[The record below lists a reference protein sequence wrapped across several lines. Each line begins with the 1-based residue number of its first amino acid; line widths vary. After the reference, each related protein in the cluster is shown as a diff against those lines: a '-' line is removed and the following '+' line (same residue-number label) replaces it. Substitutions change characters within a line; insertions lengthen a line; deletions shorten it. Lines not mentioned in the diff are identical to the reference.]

1 MDWTMSERLSAAA
14 SFVGPR
20 LARSPRVG
28 VVLGSGLGDFAT
40 LVAADVVI
48 PYTEI
53 PGFPVAT
60 VDGHAGRYVFGHLDG
75 VAVVVMQGRIHYYEG
90 YDMAEVVMPIRLMR
104 LLGVE
109 AVVLT
114 NAAGGI
120 DPAMAPGTFML
131 VTDHL
136 SQLVPSPLR
145 GPNLSH
151 LGRRFPDMSQVYDSG
166 LLSLARSAAAAEGID
181 LREGV
186 YIQTAGPNFE
196 TPAEIRM
203 YGRMGADAVGMS
215 TACEAM
221 AARHCGL
228 RVCALSCIANL
239 AAGISPTPLSIE
251 EVYEVSVRRAPEFQR
266 LLRRLIR
273 EAGAALPPAERDR
286 PDGRPR
292 A

>member
-1 MDWTMSERLSAAA
+1 MGQEMESRLTVAAA
-14 SFVGPR
+14 VVQQR
-20 LARSPRVG
+20 LAVAPRIG

-40 LVAADVVI
+40 LVEVDAVISYAD
-48 PYTEI
+48 I
-53 PGFPVAT
+53 PGFPAAT
-60 VDGHAGRYVFGHLDG
+60 VEGHAGRFVFGHLDG
-75 VAVVVMQGRIHYYEG
+75 VAVMVMQGRVHYYEG
-90 YDMAEVVMPIRLMR
+90 YDMADVVMPIRLMR
-104 LLGVE
+104 RLGVE

-120 DPAMAPGTFML
+120 TPALTPGTFML

-136 SQLVPSPLR
+136 SFLVPSPLR
-145 GPNLSH
+145 GANLDG
-151 LGRRFPDMSQVYDSG
+151 LGPRFPDMSQVYDSG
-166 LLSLARSAAAAEGID
+166 LLDQVRAAAAAEAIE

-203 YGRMGADAVGMS
+203 YGRLGADAVGMS
-215 TACEAM
+215 TACEAT

-251 EVYEVSVRRAPEFQR
+251 EVYEVSARRAPDFQR

-273 EAGAALPPAERDR
+273 EIGASL
-286 PDGRPR
+286 
-292 A
+292 